1 MGRVDRFAQA
11 LGVGLGQRELAAGD
25 REVLGEAVMDL
36 GRERPA
42 LALHRGLLER
52 ATQPR
57 GLDPGADL
65 QAEQAQHGP
74 AERVDRDPLA
84 RAGDHDAGQFA
95 LLARQRQDHPVA
107 RGRIERVGDEPARC
121 LAQHD
126 RRAAG
131 DREPPGLLVEGQLVR
146 GRVADIAAQDRQ
158 AVGVGQVEG
167 RALEV
172 QRIAHRGQRRPGQR
186 GQVARPDQRARD
198 ARHRTEAREDFGSE
212 AAGEPILQHRYRH
225 YPSPVVR
232 VIIADD
238 HRLMREGTAAL
249 LAADERIDV
258 VGLASGGREAV
269 ELAVRLQPDVAL
281 LDVAMPDVGGVEACA
296 AIRARVP
303 DVRVLMLT
311 VSEDSLD
318 VRDAL
323 RVGAVGYLLKDM
335 PPGELVDAV
344 LGEPRVM
351 VSAEA
356 PPGQL
361 SARER
366 EVLELIGRGL
376 RNREI
381 AEQLVVSEATVKT
394 HVRHVLEKLRLRNRA
409 EAAAFAARGRG
420 AS

>member
-1 MGRVDRFAQA
+1 M
-11 LGVGLGQRELAAGD
+11 
-25 REVLGEAVMDL
+25 
-36 GRERPA
+36 
-42 LALHRGLLER
+42 
-52 ATQPR
+52 
-57 GLDPGADL
+57 
-65 QAEQAQHGP
+65 
-74 AERVDRDPLA
+74 
-84 RAGDHDAGQFA
+84 
-95 LLARQRQDHPVA
+95 
-107 RGRIERVGDEPARC
+107 
-121 LAQHD
+121 
-126 RRAAG
+126 
-131 DREPPGLLVEGQLVR
+131 
-146 GRVADIAAQDRQ
+146 
-158 AVGVGQVEG
+158 
-167 RALEV
+167 
-172 QRIAHRGQRRPGQR
+172 
-186 GQVARPDQRARD
+186 
-198 ARHRTEAREDFGSE
+198 
-212 AAGEPILQHRYRH
+212 
-225 YPSPVVR
+225 VR

-249 LAADERIDV
+249 LAADERIEV
-258 VGLASGGREAV
+258 AGLASGGREAV

-281 LDVAMPDVGGVEACA
+281 LDVGMPDVGGVEACA

-303 DVRVLMLT
+303 RVRVLMLT

-323 RVGAVGYLLKDM
+323 RVGAAGYLLKDM
-335 PPGELVDAV
+335 PPDELVDVV

-420 AS
+420 AP